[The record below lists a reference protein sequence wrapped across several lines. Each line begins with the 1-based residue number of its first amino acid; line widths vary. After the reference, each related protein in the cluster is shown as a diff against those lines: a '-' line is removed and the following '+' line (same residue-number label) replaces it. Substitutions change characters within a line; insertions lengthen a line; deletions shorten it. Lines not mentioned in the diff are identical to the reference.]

1 MIGQSELQWLG
12 GLTNGHLLLKT
23 KRQGSAPNGGSVHP
37 AQNLHD
43 TWPQEVDPTT
53 ICFSVDVEWAHPV
66 VLDDLRR
73 LFDEA
78 GIVATFFVTHEGVL
92 APGHERG
99 LHPNFRRNGDGYQAF
114 LTAHRAATDPLTESQ
129 AQRFVLERTLG
140 FAPEAKGVR
149 THSLYSDSTLL
160 PMYSALGLQYD
171 CSYDMPFV
179 GGLRPF
185 WKTHDILA
193 IPIYYMDHIDLM
205 TGATDFALA
214 GLRLDRPGLKV
225 FDFHPNMIYLNAS
238 DEAAYQASK
247 PFYHDPERLLA
258 ARNHGRGVRTLLLK
272 LIDHVVARR
281 MPVARLDQIN
291 ACWRKMSHDA
301 DMSYAGRN

>member
-1 MIGQSELQWLG
+1 VRPS
-12 GLTNGHLLLKT
+12 
-23 KRQGSAPNGGSVHP
+23 
-37 AQNLHD
+37 QNLHG
-43 TWPQEVDPTT
+43 TWPQELDPAT

-66 VLDDLRR
+66 VLDDLRH
-73 LFDEA
+73 LFDQA
-78 GIVATFFVTHEGVL
+78 GIAATFFVTHDGVL
-92 APGHERG
+92 TPGHERG
-99 LHPNFRRNGDGYQAF
+99 VHPNFRRNSDGYQAF
-114 LTAHRAATDPLTESQ
+114 LATQRASTDPPTESE

-149 THSLYSDSTLL
+149 THSLYTDSTLL

-179 GGLRPF
+179 RGLRPF
-185 WKTHDILA
+185 WKTYDILA
-193 IPIYYMDHIDLM
+193 IPIYYMDHIDIM
-205 TGATDFALA
+205 SGATDFAPEC
-214 GLRLDRPGLKV
+214 LRLDRPGLKV

-238 DEAAYQASK
+238 DDAAYQASK

-281 MPVARLDQIN
+281 MAVARLDQIN
-291 ACWRKMSHDA
+291 ACWRKISHDA
-301 DMSYAGRN
+301 DTGYAGRNRGESAPPSSRSLATCGSKSDLGQSDIGEG